1 MAAERFV
8 IHSRSRERRKKGQ
21 HRQHMMVAALL
32 IFDGV
37 STLTDP
43 HSHHGLAVPILI
55 VAAGVLLLATIG
67 YEKWHHHK
75 HGGHDHQV
83 ASWVEMAGALLAFAE
98 AVHRMQGRPHHL
110 LFYVLNLLAPLLI
123 AALAAAEI
131 RGKADPYME
140 IDDEGFALRM
150 RLLRPAK
157 RIAWKDAKAF
167 RVREKFLE
175 FVRNDGSVVQM
186 KIADVTNRAD
196 ALRWATE
203 RFEQRGLA
211 AE

>member
-8 IHSRSRERRKKGQ
+8 IQSRSRERRKKGQ
-21 HRQHMMVAALL
+21 HRQHMLVAGLL

-37 STLTDP
+37 STLSDP
-43 HSHHGLAVPILI
+43 HSHHGVAVPILI

-67 YEKWHHHK
+67 YETWHHHK
-75 HGGHDHQV
+75 HGRHDHHV

-98 AVHRMQGRPHHL
+98 AVHRMQGRHHF
-110 LFYVLNLLAPLLI
+110 LFYVLNLLAPLMI

-150 RLLRPAK
+150 RLIRPAK
-157 RIAWKDAKAF
+157 RIAWKDVKAF
-167 RVREKFLE
+167 RVSDELLE
-175 FVRNDGSVVQM
+175 FVKNDGSVVTM

-211 AE
+211 AQ

>member
-21 HRQHMMVAALL
+21 HRQHVVVAALL

-37 STLTDP
+37 ASLTDP
-43 HSHHGLAVPILI
+43 HAHHGLAVPILI
-55 VAAGVLLLATIG
+55 VAAGLLLLAAMG

-75 HGGHDHQV
+75 HGRHDHHV
-83 ASWVEMAGALLAFAE
+83 ASWVEMAGALIAFAE
-98 AVHRMQGRPHHL
+98 AVHRMQGRHHA
-110 LFYVLNLLAPLLI
+110 LFYVLNLLAPLMI
-123 AALAAAEI
+123 AALAATEI
-131 RGKADPYME
+131 RGKADPYMQ

-167 RVREKFLE
+167 RVGPEFLE
-175 FVRNDGSVVQM
+175 FVLQDGNVVKM
-186 KIADVTNRAD
+186 KIADVTNRAE
-196 ALRWATE
+196 ALQWAME

-211 AE
+211 AQ